1 MGVTK
6 TVLKEGTGEIPK
18 KGDRVT
24 IEYTGYLKD
33 PSKPGNKGDQYVH
46 ILLETP
52 VEYAD
57 ADDAYLDST
66 PPSAEVPS
74 SLKLAL
80 AKSLRVCFPST
91 TKRLFEGSF
100 VHA

>member
-46 ILLETP
+46 ILLEPP

-57 ADDAYLDST
+57 ADDACLDST

-80 AKSLRVCFPST
+80 AQSSGVCFPSA
-91 TKRLFEGSF
+91 TKRWSEGSF
-100 VHA
+100 VNA